1 MACGMFLLTGCSP
14 QVPVASTEVLFCDVE
29 EKRRFTQE
37 ELDWRAA
44 NAPLNLRRDWKTN
57 TTYERECAD
66 G

>member
-1 MACGMFLLTGCSP
+1 
-14 QVPVASTEVLFCDVE
+14 VASTEVLFCDVE